1 MMLADE
7 TTMAMPEPSLNRQLF
22 DAVLFDLDGVLTDTA
37 SIHAVCWKKLF
48 DDFLSRH
55 AEASGEPFQPFDVK
69 SDYAAHV
76 DGKPRYDGVR
86 DFLGSRGIT
95 LAEGSSADP
104 PGDNTVQALGNHKD
118 AFFDDALESQGV
130 EVFQSS
136 VDLVKQLRH
145 DGMKTAVVS
154 ASRHCAEVLDAAG
167 IADLFDT
174 RVDGN
179 TIEALGIV
187 GKPAPDSF
195 LEAARELGAEPSR
208 AVVVEDAISGVQS
221 GRAGG
226 FGLVVGVARKDNARE
241 LMANGADM
249 TVADLEELMP

>member
-1 MMLADE
+1 
-7 TTMAMPEPSLNRQLF
+7 MALPAPALNRQLF

-37 SIHAVCWKKLF
+37 SIHAVCWKQLF
-48 DDFLSRH
+48 DDFLRRR
-55 AEASGEPFQPFDVK
+55 AEASGEPFQPFDVR

-95 LAEGSSADP
+95 LAEGCSADP

-118 AFFDDALESQGV
+118 AFFGDALESQGV

-136 VDLVKQLRH
+136 IDLVKQLRH

-167 IADLFDT
+167 IADLFDI

-179 TIEALGIV
+179 TIEALGIA

-208 AVVVEDAISGVQS
+208 AVVIEDANSGVQS
-221 GRAGG
+221 GRAGD

-249 TVADLEELMP
+249 TVTDLEELTP